1 MKMSL
6 ESYERNSWIAAEPTS
21 VDEIKGLLAI
31 VARGIADSKV
41 EAISLDLRFAAAFSA
56 ALSAATVALRAAG
69 YRTKTQAGHHQ
80 KTVECLEFTIGA
92 DQKLINRMRVLS
104 KKRNITFY
112 DTAGNISEQDLEL
125 AQETA
130 ATLLRDV
137 RLWLKEQYPE
147 LLK

>member
-1 MKMSL
+1 MSL
-6 ESYERNSWIAAEPTS
+6 ESYERNSWITAETAS
-21 VDEIKGLLAI
+21 ADEIKGLLAI
-31 VARGIADSKV
+31 VQRGISDSKV

-56 ALSAATVALRAAG
+56 ALSAATASLRASG
-69 YRTKTQAGHHQ
+69 YRTKTQVGHHM

-92 DQKLINRMRVLS
+92 DQRLINRMKTLS

-112 DTAGNISEQDLEL
+112 DTAGNISNEDLRL

-130 ATLLRDV
+130 EELLRKV
-137 RLWLKEQYPE
+137 QEWIRKAHPA